1 MVVFSLCEEATF
13 HATDDGFNV
22 TVLNVKISYISMI
35 MRERHGFYV
44 TPDRESELMNTY
56 EELGGRDQQIFDV
69 KEKEQKISVQM
80 KSTEIRGYLMVFS
93 GG

>member
-1 MVVFSLCEEATF
+1 
-13 HATDDGFNV
+13 
-22 TVLNVKISYISMI
+22 MI

-44 TPDRESELMNTY
+44 APDRKSELMNAY

-93 GG
+93 GGWFLFRIIGFL